1 MRTHGSWRRYAVL
14 SLAIG
19 LSLTG
24 NSHGAWAA
32 ARPTLSAGTQDQIVG
47 SSAAQAAERL
57 REAMEWERVQEQIA
71 EDEKKRH
78 QTVEQQG
85 KDEMAE
91 SSVAVKFVLKKVFHD
106 SSAVL
111 PEEEIQKVT
120 ADYLDKEIE
129 IRDLQEMAEKITTL
143 YREKGYV
150 TCRAV
155 IPPQR
160 IHDGVVR
167 VQLVEGRTGT
177 IRMEGNKNTKEGY
190 IRSVGGCRRLHVGAC
205 RVSKEGY
212 IGFFLL
218 SGR

>member
-32 ARPTLSAGTQDQIVG
+32 ARPALPAGTQDQIVG

-57 REAMEWERVQEQIA
+57 REAMEWERVQVQIA

-91 SSVAVKFVLKKVFHD
+91 SSVAVKFVLKKLSRFIGGA
-106 SSAVL
+106 S
-111 PEEEIQKVT
+111 
-120 ADYLDKEIE
+120 
-129 IRDLQEMAEKITTL
+129 R
-143 YREKGYV
+143 
-150 TCRAV
+150 
-155 IPPQR
+155 
-160 IHDGVVR
+160 
-167 VQLVEGRTGT
+167 GR
-177 IRMEGNKNTKEGY
+177 NPEGY
-190 IRSVGGCRRLHVGAC
+190 GG
-205 RVSKEGY
+205 
-212 IGFFLL
+212 L
-218 SGR
+218 SR